1 MDASDI
7 CQYLIR
13 QLFNLL
19 KHVLHY
25 FTEIISCQYFVLY
38 GSKIFSINTEI
49 IYVTFFGIKK
59 SKIR

>member
-7 CQYLIR
+7 RQYLIC

-19 KHVLHY
+19 KHILHY
-25 FTEIISCQYFVLY
+25 FTKIISCQYFV
-38 GSKIFSINTEI
+38 FSINTEI
-49 IYVTFFGIKK
+49 IYVTFFGTKK